1 MNAPAL
7 AILGTGMVTGVG
19 LTAPAAC
26 AAIRC
31 AIDNFQETR
40 FMDAGGEWLLG
51 CDVPLEQPW
60 RGRAKLVKMLAMALQ
75 ECLDEVAGLDPAVTP
90 LLLGVAEATRPG
102 RLDGLDDALLTE
114 VETELG
120 RRFHPQSRL
129 IAGGRIA
136 VAAGLWRARELLV
149 SREVDRVMVAGV
161 DGLLS
166 GPTLAAYEA
175 RDRLLS
181 SQNSNGFIPG
191 EAAAA
196 LVVELARPSETPQ
209 LLCLGLGFGTET
221 AHVEAE
227 EQPLRADGLVAAIR
241 AALAEV
247 GTTLAATDFRIVD
260 VSGEQYGFKE
270 ATLALSRLL
279 RERKAEYDI
288 WHPADCIGEVGAA
301 IGGVVLAVARAAV
314 TKAYAPGNNVL
325 AHFGNDDGRRAAV
338 ILSYQPVR
346 VF

>member
-1 MNAPAL
+1 MSAPAL
-7 AILGTGMVTGVG
+7 AVLGTGMVTGVG

-51 CDVPLEQPW
+51 CEVPLEQPW
-60 RGRAKLVKMLAMALQ
+60 RGRTKLVKMLAMALQ
-75 ECLDEVAGLDPAVTP
+75 ECLDDVPDLDPASTP
-90 LLLGVAEATRPG
+90 LILGVAETSRPG
-102 RLDGLDDALLTE
+102 RLEGLDDALIPE
-114 VETELG
+114 VEAELG
-120 RRFHPQSRL
+120 LRFHPGSRV

-136 VAAGLWRARELLV
+136 VVEGLWRARELLA
-149 SREVDRVMVAGV
+149 SRDVDRVIVAGV
-161 DGLLS
+161 DGLLIAS
-166 GPTLAAYEA
+166 SLAAFEA
-175 RDRLLS
+175 RDRLLT

-196 LVVELARPSETPQ
+196 LAVELARPSEAPQ
-209 LLCLGLGFGTET
+209 LLCMGLGFGSEP

-227 EQPLRADGLVAAIR
+227 DQPLRADGLVAAIR
-241 AALAEV
+241 GALAEI

-270 ATLALSRLL
+270 AALALSRLL

-301 IGGVVLAVARAAV
+301 IGAVMLGVTRAAV
-314 TKAYAPGNNVL
+314 TKAYAPGNHVL
-325 AHFGNDDGRRAAV
+325 AHFGNDDGRRAAA

-346 VF
+346 VS

>member
-1 MNAPAL
+1 MIAPVL
-7 AILGTGMVTGVG
+7 AILATGMVTGVG

-40 FMDAGGEWLLG
+40 FMDAGGEWILG
-51 CDVPLEQPW
+51 CEVPLEQPW
-60 RGRAKLVKMLAMALQ
+60 RGRVKLVKMLAMALR
-75 ECLDEVAGLDPAVTP
+75 ECLESVPGLDPAATP
-90 LLLGVAEATRPG
+90 LLLGVAESTRPG
-102 RLDGLDDALLTE
+102 RLDGLDEALIPE
-114 VETELG
+114 VEAELDL
-120 RRFHPQSRL
+120 RFHPGSRV

-136 VAAGLWRARELLV
+136 VAAGLWRARELLA
-149 SREVDRVMVAGV
+149 SRACDRAIVAGV
-161 DGLLS
+161 DSLLS
-166 GPTLAAYEA
+166 GPALAAYEA
-175 RDRLLS
+175 RDRLLT

-209 LLCLGLGFGTET
+209 LLCMGLGFGTEP

-227 EQPLRADGLVAAIR
+227 DQPLRADGLVAAIR
-241 AALAEV
+241 NTLAEV

-270 ATLALSRLL
+270 AALALGRLL

-301 IGGVVLAVARAAV
+301 IGGVILGVTRAAV
-314 TKAYAPGNNVL
+314 TKAYAPGNHVL
-325 AHFGNDDGRRAAV
+325 AHFGNDDGRRAAAV
-338 ILSYQPVR
+338 LSYQPVR
-346 VF
+346 AS

>member
-1 MNAPAL
+1 MSTPAL

-40 FMDAGGEWLLG
+40 FMDAGGEWLIG
-51 CDVPLEQPW
+51 SEVPLAQPW

-75 ECLDEVAGLDPAVTP
+75 ECLDEVPELDPAATP
-90 LLLGVAEATRPG
+90 LILGIAEASRPG
-102 RLDGLDDALLTE
+102 RLEGLDDALIPE
-114 VETELG
+114 VEAELG
-120 RRFHPQSRL
+120 LRFHPGSRA
-129 IAGGRIA
+129 IASGRVA
-136 VAAGLWRARELLV
+136 VVEGLWRARELLA
-149 SREVDRVMVAGV
+149 SRAVERVIVAGV
-161 DGLLS
+161 DGLLIAS
-166 GPTLAAYEA
+166 SLAAFEA
-175 RDRLLS
+175 RDRLLT
-181 SQNSNGFIPG
+181 SQHSNGFIPG

-196 LVVELARPSETPQ
+196 VIVELARPSDEPQ
-209 LLCLGLGFGTET
+209 LLCMGLGFGCEP

-227 EQPLRADGLVAAIR
+227 DQPLRADGLVAAIR
-241 AALAEV
+241 GALAEV

-270 ATLALSRLL
+270 ASLALSRLL

-301 IGGVVLAVARAAV
+301 IGAVILGVTRAAV
-314 TKAYAPGNNVL
+314 TKAYAPGHHVL
-325 AHFGNDDGRRAAV
+325 AHFGNDDGRRAAA

-346 VF
+346 AS

>member
-1 MNAPAL
+1 MSAPAL

-40 FMDAGGEWLLG
+40 FMDAGGEWILG
-51 CDVPLEQPW
+51 CEVPLEQPW
-60 RGRAKLVKMLAMALQ
+60 RGRVKLVKMLAMALQ
-75 ECLDEVAGLDPAVTP
+75 ECLDGVPELDPAATP
-90 LLLGVAEATRPG
+90 LLLGIAETSRPG
-102 RLDGLDDALLTE
+102 RLEGLDDALIPE
-114 VETELG
+114 VEAELG
-120 RRFHPQSRL
+120 LRFHPQSRV

-136 VAAGLWRARELLV
+136 VAVGLWRARELLAT
-149 SREVDRVMVAGV
+149 RAVDRVIVAGG
-161 DGLLS
+161 DGLLMA
-166 GPTLAAYEA
+166 PTLAAYEA
-175 RDRLLS
+175 RDRLLT

-196 LVVELARPSETPQ
+196 LVVELARPSEAPQ
-209 LLCLGLGFGTET
+209 LLCMGLGFGTEP

-227 EQPLRADGLVAAIR
+227 DRPLRADGLVAAIR
-241 AALAEV
+241 GALAEV
-247 GTTLAATDFRIVD
+247 GTTLAATDFRITD

-270 ATLALSRLL
+270 AALALGRLL

-301 IGGVVLAVARAAV
+301 IGGVMLGVTRAAV
-314 TKAYAPGNNVL
+314 TQAYSPGNHVL
-325 AHFGNDDGRRAAV
+325 AHFGNDDGRRAAA

-346 VF
+346 AS